1 MQAFVCGLAAGML
14 AKLGTHP
21 LDVAKKRF
29 QVGALL
35 SLLFSF
41 FAAMGLRLRFPP
53 KAQQP
58 SLPHPCVFAGHEHEE
73 TLLEASVTHY
83 TLCLPQPQRPALSL
97 PTECRWRALHA
108 RRGMAR

>member
-1 MQAFVCGLAAGML
+1 LLQVRLDPAQADEAPSSMQAFVCGLAAGML

-41 FAAMGLRLRFPP
+41 FVTKSFYTVLFYCRF
-53 KAQQP
+53 
-58 SLPHPCVFAGHEHEE
+58 SSC
-73 TLLEASVTHY
+73 
-83 TLCLPQPQRPALSL
+83 LCLSRPGKIKCY
-97 PTECRWRALHA
+97 CRLAKMSPGHHDTPD
-108 RRGMAR
+108 